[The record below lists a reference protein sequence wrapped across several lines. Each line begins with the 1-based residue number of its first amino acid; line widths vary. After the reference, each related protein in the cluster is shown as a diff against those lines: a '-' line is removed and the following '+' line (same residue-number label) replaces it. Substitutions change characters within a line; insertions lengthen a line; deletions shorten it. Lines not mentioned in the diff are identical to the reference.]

1 MMNQETVNDL
11 LKVGVPYD
19 DYMVQ
24 QFKIARAHGYDE
36 PPTMESYAIIEKT
49 KSLWK
54 EMNATSKVDKPAHY
68 QDKNGKDLF
77 QKWYEQHDFNTF
89 RHIMRATAE
98 RYTSRYENKN
108 GIEDLEKGIY
118 TLNRLKEYES
128 LEG

>member
-1 MMNQETVNDL
+1 MTPETIE
-11 LKVGVPYD
+11 
-19 DYMVQ
+19 YMKQ
-24 QFKIARAHGYDE
+24 ALAHGYDDI
-36 PPTMESYAIIEKT
+36 PVMPDSPSM
-49 KSLWK
+49 
-54 EMNATSKVDKPAHY
+54 VDKPKHY
-68 QDKNGKDLF
+68 QDKDGKDLF